1 MTKVAL
7 LIGVSEYRAGF
18 TPIPSAV
25 KDVDALYRV
34 LVDPERGDFLS
45 ENIICLKNPDRQ
57 KMEDAIHSLF
67 HDRQKEDLVL
77 FYFSGHGIKDAKN
90 KLYLGTCITQ
100 KDNSGSLVPTSA
112 VDATTLHDRME
123 SSKSQRKVIILDS
136 CYSGAIAQGMTVKD
150 DGTVRLE
157 DLGGKGRA
165 ILTSSTATQYSIGA
179 EATEYGI
186 TGLSIY
192 TRYLVEGIETGAADL
207 DEDDWISVDELH
219 KYAAERVQQA
229 APTMTPKFFPVEE
242 GYNIRLAKSRSNDPK
257 LKYEREVQ
265 KRAEEGNGGFSIFV
279 RQILLGKQQE
289 WGISP
294 EDANIIQS
302 RVLQPYHE
310 YQGKLAEY
318 ERLLVEAVQI
328 EYPFGDRTQADL
340 QQYQQY
346 LKLRSEDI
354 AEIHERVLPKAADP
368 SSSRNKGRLSFDRR
382 NFLKFFTLGG
392 SGLLLALLMPSDQ
405 KQPSLSTVEF
415 ASVKL
420 AEWGNISGRPKGQ
433 CQVYQEDLGNKIN
446 LTMVKIPKGKFFMG
460 SDKTWGKTEEGHL
473 PNEEPRHEV
482 IVPEFYMG
490 QTLVTHSQWNQIMD
504 DGSFSLVS
512 GFPKQGVS
520 WWHVQAFIQQLSKQT
535 QRKYR
540 LPTEAEWEYAC
551 RSGTSTPF
559 YCGNTIDSEI
569 ANYYAQDYKFK
580 DTIII
585 LPGKYGNGKLGNR
598 RGKATEVI
606 KFPPNPFGLYDMC
619 GNLLEWCQDHWHDD
633 YKGAPLDG
641 SAWLNS
647 VFIFDNGDRIMR
659 GGSYDSMPVNC
670 RSAMRFH
677 RSADANNANI
687 GFRVVCEI

>member
-34 LVDPERGDFLS
+34 LVDPERGDFLA

-67 HDRQKEDLVL
+67 HDRQKDDLVL

-136 CYSGAIAQGMTVKD
+136 CYSGAIAQGMIVKD

-157 DLGGKGRA
+157 DLGGKGSA

-179 EATEYGI
+179 EATEYGS

-207 DEDDWISVDELH
+207 NEDDWISVGELH
-219 KYAAERVQQA
+219 KYAAERVQQE
-229 APTMTPKFFPVEE
+229 APTMTPKFFSPVEE
-242 GYNIRLAKSRSNDPK
+242 GYKIRLAKSRSNDPK

-265 KRAEEGNGGFSIFV
+265 KCAEERNGKFSIFV

-294 EDANIIQS
+294 EEAAIIEI
-302 RVLQPYHE
+302 RVLQPYLE
-310 YQGKLAEY
+310 YKSKLIRY
-318 ERLLVEAVQI
+318 VRLLVEAVQI
-328 EYPFGDRTQADL
+328 EYPFSDLTQADL
-340 QQYQQY
+340 QKYQQY

-354 AEIHERVLPKAADP
+354 AEIHEQYLPQVIDL
-368 SSSRNKGRLSFDRR
+368 SWFRNTVRLSFKRR
-382 NFLKFFTLGG
+382 SFLKFFTLGG
-392 SGLLLALLMPSDQ
+392 SGLLLALLMPSDH
-405 KQPSLSTVEF
+405 KQTSLSTVEF

-420 AEWGNISGRPKGQ
+420 AEWGNINGRPKGQ
-433 CQVYQEDLGNKIN
+433 CQVYREDLGKLFSTSIY
-446 LTMVKIPKGKFFMG
+446 LIMVKIPKGKFYMG
-460 SDKTWGKTEEGHL
+460 SEKNEEGHSVS
-473 PNEEPRHEV
+473 EEPRHEV
-482 IVPEFYMG
+482 NITEFYIG
-490 QTLVTHSQWNQIMD
+490 QTLVTESQWNQIMGD
-504 DGSFSLVS
+504 TFFLNPSSL
-512 GFPKQGVS
+512 PKSGVS
-520 WWHVQAFIQQLSKQT
+520 WWHVQIFLQRLSEQT
-535 QRKYR
+535 KRKYR

-551 RSGTSTPF
+551 RAGTSTPF

-569 ANYYAQDYKFK
+569 ANYQAQDYTIK
-580 DTIII
+580 DK
-585 LPGKYGNGKLGNR
+585 LYSGKYGNGKLGVKR
-598 RGKATEVI
+598 DKTTDVT

-619 GNLLEWCQDHWHDD
+619 GNLLEWCQDDWHDD

-641 SAWLNS
+641 SAWSN
-647 VFIFDNGDRIMR
+647 IFFNADRIMR
-659 GGSYDSMPVNC
+659 GGSYNCAPAIC
-670 RSAMRFH
+670 RSAIRFR
-677 RSADANNANI
+677 RSADANNTNI

>member
-1 MTKVAL
+1 MAKVAL

-18 TPIPSAV
+18 TPIPSVV

-67 HDRQKEDLVL
+67 HDRQKDDLVL

-179 EATEYGI
+179 EATEYGS

-242 GYNIRLAKSRSNDPK
+242 GYKIRLAKSRSNNPK

-265 KRAEEGNGGFSIFV
+265 KRAEEGNGGFSIFG

-294 EDANIIQS
+294 EEAEIIQS
-302 RVLQPYHE
+302 RVLQPYRE
-310 YQGKLAEY
+310 YQGKLVEY

-328 EYPFGDRTQADL
+328 EYPFSDRTQVDL

-368 SSSRNKGRLSFDRR
+368 SLSRNKSRLSFDRR

-392 SGLLLALLMPSDQ
+392 SGFILAFWIPSVL
-405 KQPSLSTVEF
+405 KQPSLSTFEF

-420 AEWGNISGRPKGQ
+420 AEWGNISGRPKGE
-433 CQVYQEDLGNKIN
+433 CQIYREDLGNKIN

-460 SDKTWGKTEEGHL
+460 SDKTEEGHNL
-473 PNEEPRHEV
+473 NEEPRHEV
-482 IVPEFYMG
+482 IVPGFYMG
-490 QTLVTHSQWNQIMD
+490 QTLVTDSQWNQIMGD
-504 DGSFSLVS
+504 IIFILNDSS
-512 GFPKQGVS
+512 PKQGVS
-520 WWHVQAFIQQLSKQT
+520 WWHVQTFIQKLSKQT

-540 LPTEAEWEYAC
+540 LPTEAEWEYSC
-551 RSGTSTPF
+551 RAGTSSPF
-559 YCGNTIDSEI
+559 YYGSTIDSDI
-569 ANYYAQDYKFK
+569 ANYSAHDYKGQNL
-580 DTIII
+580 I
-585 LPGKYGNGKLGNR
+585 LYSGKYGNGKVGEY
-598 RGKATEVI
+598 RGKVTDVS

-619 GNLLEWCQDHWHDD
+619 GNLLEWCQDPWSND
-633 YKGAPLDG
+633 YKNAPMDG
-641 SAWLNS
+641 SSHSYL
-647 VFIFDNGDRIMR
+647 FDLGERVLR
-659 GGSYDSMPVNC
+659 GGSYAHAPTFC
-670 RSAMRFH
+670 RSATRFH
-677 RSADANNANI
+677 MSYDANNAYI
-687 GFRVVCEI
+687 GFRVVCES